1 MFVDDTMNEYDVVVI
16 GSGSGGIIVEKA
28 LAKDLKV
35 AWIDKGPLGGTCLNV
50 GCIPS
55 KMLIYPADKIIEAK
69 EVEKLGCQM
78 KFIDFNFT
86 GIMNRIKQTIA
97 ENQKKIKI
105 WIAGE
110 KNLDFYKGEA
120 RFIGEYTLEIN
131 DKEIYGNKIFI
142 ASGSR
147 SHIPSIVSLDQSDYL
162 TNESV
167 FHLKEKPKSILI
179 IGGGYIASEFGHFFA
194 TLGSDV
200 TILQRWDRIL
210 PNEEPEISTLLKKQM
225 NKRMK
230 VLTDTEAI
238 EIIPSIPQYTV
249 IGKNRINGEKKR
261 FKAEKIMI
269 ATGRQ
274 SNVDILRVEN
284 TRINV
289 DKKGYIKV
297 NNYLE
302 TTKKNI
308 WAFGDA
314 IGRFMFR
321 HVANREAEV
330 AWHNSIN
337 KHKSL
342 MSYHAIPH
350 AVFTH
355 PQIASVGLT
364 EAEAKKN
371 HHILVGK
378 AYYSDVAM
386 GWAMMEKNGFAKAIV
401 EKNTKKILGFHI
413 IGPNASILIQEV
425 VNVMTS
431 NGNISSL
438 ADSMYI
444 HPALSELIPAAVNN
458 IK

>member
-1 MFVDDTMNEYDVVVI
+1 LQKYDIVVI

-55 KMLIYPADKIIEAK
+55 KMLIYPADKIIESQEA
-69 EVEKLGCQM
+69 EKLGCKI
-78 KFIDFNFT
+78 KFTDIDFT
-86 GIMNRIKQTIA
+86 GIMNRIKQTISK
-97 ENQKKIKI
+97 NQKQIKT

-110 KNLDFYKGEA
+110 KNLDFYNGEA
-120 RFIGEYTLEIN
+120 SFIRDCTLKIN

-147 SHIPSIVSLDQSDYL
+147 SQIPPITSLDNSDYL

-167 FHLKEKPKSILI
+167 FKLRQKPKTILI
-179 IGGGYIASEFGHFFA
+179 IGGGYIASEFSHFFA
-194 TLGSDV
+194 TIGSDV
-200 TILQRWDRIL
+200 TILQRGDRIL

-225 NKRMK
+225 TKRMK
-230 VLTDTEAI
+230 IFTDTEAI
-238 EIIPSIPQYTV
+238 EIIPSKPHNIV
-249 IGKNRINGEKKR
+249 IGKNRITGKKKR

-274 SNVDILRVEN
+274 SNVDRLNVEN

-289 DKKGYIKV
+289 DEKGYIKV

-314 IGRFMFR
+314 TGRFMFR

-330 AWHNSIN
+330 AWHNSIH

-364 EAEAKKN
+364 EEEAKKK

-378 AYYSDVAM
+378 AYYSDAAM

-425 VNVMTS
+425 VNVMSSNEKVTS
-431 NGNISSL
+431 LINSIH
-438 ADSMYI
+438 I
-444 HPALSELIPAAVNN
+444 HPALSELIQSTIYS
-458 IK
+458 IKNL